1 MKDSAPKKGRSKDQ
15 ETIREG
21 AVGRM
26 AALGGAGA
34 RVGVNYLKHYGRA
47 MVAAKDEPSRR
58 RLREELDAKNA
69 ETVYDTFSKLKGGPL
84 KLAQMLSIDKN
95 LLPAAY
101 ARQFAQ
107 AQSSVPPLSY
117 PLVAQTFR
125 REFGKAPEE
134 LFDHFEKKASH
145 GASIGQVHRAKRKG
159 REFAVKVQ
167 YPGVARS
174 LKSDLSV
181 VKPIALR
188 ILGLREADVDSYF
201 REVETRLLE
210 ETDYRHELERSVELT
225 AASAHLNGVR
235 FPAYHPEFST
245 GKILTSDWIDGMPLD
260 RFADG
265 EATQRERDLIGQALW
280 DFYSHQV
287 HGLMLFHADPHPG
300 NFLVKDGELWV
311 LDFGCTKKISE
322 EFYRKQFRFLDP
334 RLERDPA
341 LLQSALRDLD
351 VILPEDGPEEIATI
365 TTLCM
370 TWLELL
376 ARPFREGIFDFGDPG
391 FLKAIYEMGEEN
403 RRADYLRTMRGQRGS
418 PDTIY
423 VNRAFFGLYS
433 LLGRLRS
440 RVRIDLPAWISA

>member
-1 MKDSAPKKGRSKDQ
+1 MNESPSGKGRKKDQ

-21 AVGRM
+21 AIGRM

-34 RVGVNYLKHYGRA
+34 RVGMNYLKHYGRS
-47 MVAAKDEPSRR
+47 MVGAKDDLSRR
-58 RLREELDAKNA
+58 KLREELDEKNA
-69 ETVYDTFSKLKGGPL
+69 EAVYDTFSKLKGGPL

-95 LLPAAY
+95 LLPSAY

-125 REFGKAPEE
+125 REFGKGPEE

-145 GASIGQVHRAKRKG
+145 GASIGQVHRARKKG
-159 REFAVKVQ
+159 RDLAVKVQ

-174 LKSDLSV
+174 LKSDLAV

-188 ILGLREADVDSYF
+188 ILGLRESDVDSYF

-225 AASAHLNGVR
+225 KASAHLEGVR
-235 FPAYHPEFST
+235 FPCYHPELST
-245 GKILTSDWIDGMPLD
+245 GRILTSDWINGMPLD

-265 EATQRERDLIGQALW
+265 GATQTERDAIGQALW

-287 HGLMLFHADPHPG
+287 HDLMLFHADPHPG
-300 NFLVKDGELWV
+300 NFLVKNGELWV

-341 LLQSALRDLD
+341 LLQQALRDLD
-351 VILPEDGPEEIATI
+351 VILPGDGPEEISMI
-365 TTLCM
+365 TSLCM
-370 TWLELL
+370 VWLELL
-376 ARPFREGIFDFGDPG
+376 ARPFRSGSFDFGDPE
-391 FLKAIYEMGEEN
+391 FLKAVYDLGEEN
-403 RRADYLRTMRGQRGS
+403 RRADHLRTMRGQRGS

-433 LLGRLRS
+433 LLGRIGA
-440 RVRIDLPAWISA
+440 RVRIDLPAWINS